1 MEIKKI
7 GENMNNQEMNTI
19 EIDILLL
26 LKTIWRKK
34 FLIILTALFGAGIA
48 FVYSSFLVTPQF
60 DSTTRIYVVSQ
71 NVEAGAGLTSQE
83 LQAGTYLVKDYKEI
97 ILSQDVLTQV
107 ATELNLNE
115 NLKEK
120 VSVSIPVDTRIVS
133 ISVRDADPNEAAR
146 IANSLRTFAAQKIV
160 EVTKVSDV
168 TTLEEAVPAEEPTT
182 PNIKRNILLGL
193 LAGGILATGIIL
205 AMEVLDDRVKRPQD
219 IEEVMGLT
227 LLGVVP
233 DSKKLK

>member
-1 MEIKKI
+1 
-7 GENMNNQEMNTI
+7 MNNQESNTI
-19 EIDILLL
+19 EIDVLSL
-26 LKTIWRKK
+26 LKTIWKK
-34 FLIILTALFGAGIA
+34 KIFILVTAVLGAGLA
-48 FVYSSFLVTPQF
+48 FVYSSFLVTPQY

-71 NVEAGAGLTSQE
+71 NVEAGAGLTNQE

-97 ILSQDVLTQV
+97 ILSHDVLTQV

-182 PNIKRNILLGL
+182 PNTKRNIILGL
-193 LAGGILATGIIL
+193 LAGGILATAL
-205 AMEVLDDRVKRPQD
+205 VLVMEVLDDRVKRPQD

>member
-34 FLIILTALFGAGIA
+34 FLIIITALFGAGIA

-205 AMEVLDDRVKRPQD
+205 AMEVLDDRVKRPKD

>member
-1 MEIKKI
+1 
-7 GENMNNQEMNTI
+7 MNNQEMNTI
-19 EIDILLL
+19 EIDILFL
-26 LKTIWRKK
+26 LKTIWRRK
-34 FLIILTALFGAGIA
+34 IVILLMALLSAGLA
-48 FVYSSFLVTPQF
+48 FAYSSFLVTPQY
-60 DSTTRIYVVSQ
+60 DSTTRIYVVGQ
-71 NVEAGAGLTSQE
+71 HAEAGAGLTNQD
-83 LQAGTYLVKDYKEI
+83 LQAGSYLVKDYKEI

-107 ATELNLNE
+107 ATELNLNG

-133 ISVRDADPNEAAR
+133 ISVRDSNPNEAAR
-146 IANSLRTFAAQKIV
+146 IANSLRSFAAQKII

-168 TTLEEAVPAEEPTT
+168 TTLEEAVPAEEPST
-182 PNIKRNILLGL
+182 PNTKRNILLGL
-193 LAGGILATGIIL
+193 LAGSILATGL
-205 AMEVLDDRVKRPQD
+205 VLVMEILDDRVKRPQD

>member
-1 MEIKKI
+1 
-7 GENMNNQEMNTI
+7 MNNQEMNTI

-34 FLIILTALFGAGIA
+34 FLIIITALFGAGIA

-107 ATELNLNE
+107 ATELNLKE
-115 NLKEK
+115 SLKEK
-120 VSVSIPVDTRIVS
+120 ISVSIPVDTRIVS

-193 LAGGILATGIIL
+193 LSGGILATGIIL

-233 DSKKLK
+233 DFKKLK

>member
-1 MEIKKI
+1 
-7 GENMNNQEMNTI
+7 MNNQETNTI
-19 EIDILLL
+19 EIDVLSL
-26 LKTIWRKK
+26 LKTLWSKK
-34 FLIILTALFGAGIA
+34 FLIIITALFGAGIA

-71 NVEAGAGLTSQE
+71 NVEAGAGLTNQE

-97 ILSQDVLTQV
+97 ILSQDVLSRV
-107 ATELNLNE
+107 KTELGLTEDISN
-115 NLKEK
+115 KI
-120 VSVSIPVDTRIVS
+120 SVSIPVDTRIVS

-168 TTLEEAVPAEEPTT
+168 TTLEEAVPAEQPST
-182 PNIKRNILLGL
+182 PNTKRNIAIGI
-193 LAGGILATGIIL
+193 LAGGMLAVSLIVII
-205 AMEVLDDRVKRPQD
+205 EVLDDRVKRPQD
-219 IEEVMGLT
+219 VEEVMGLT

>member
-1 MEIKKI
+1 
-7 GENMNNQEMNTI
+7 MNNQEVNAI
-19 EIDILLL
+19 EIDVLFL

-34 FLIILTALFGAGIA
+34 FLILLTAVLTAGLA
-48 FVYSSFLVTPQF
+48 FVYSSFLVTPQY

-71 NVEAGAGLTSQE
+71 NVEAGAGLTNQE
-83 LQAGTYLVKDYKEI
+83 LQAGTYLAKDYREI

-107 ATELNLNE
+107 ATELNLKE
-115 NLKEK
+115 SLKEK
-120 VSVSIPVDTRIVS
+120 ISVSIPVDTRIVS

-146 IANSLRTFAAQKIV
+146 IANSLRTFAVQKVV
-160 EVTKVSDV
+160 EVTKVSNV

-182 PNIKRNILLGL
+182 PNTKRNILLGL
-193 LAGGILATGIIL
+193 LAGGILATGL
-205 AMEVLDDRVKRPQD
+205 VLVMEVLDDRVQRPQD

-227 LLGVVP
+227 LLGIVP

>member
-1 MEIKKI
+1 
-7 GENMNNQEMNTI
+7 MNNQESNTI
-19 EIDILLL
+19 EIDVLSL

-34 FLIILTALFGAGIA
+34 FFILVTAVLGAGLA
-48 FVYSSFLVTPQF
+48 FVYSSFLVTPQY

-71 NVEAGAGLTSQE
+71 NVEAGAGLTNQD
-83 LQAGTYLVKDYKEI
+83 LQAGSYLVKDYKEI

-160 EVTKVSDV
+160 EVTKLSDV

-182 PNIKRNILLGL
+182 PNTKRNIILGL
-193 LAGGILATGIIL
+193 LAGGILATVL
-205 AMEVLDDRVKRPQD
+205 VLVMEVLDDRVKRPQD

>member
-1 MEIKKI
+1 
-7 GENMNNQEMNTI
+7 MNNQEMNTI

-168 TTLEEAVPAEEPTT
+168 TTLEEAVPAEEPST

>member
-1 MEIKKI
+1 
-7 GENMNNQEMNTI
+7 MNNQESNTI
-19 EIDILLL
+19 EIDVLSL

-34 FLIILTALFGAGIA
+34 FFILVTAVLGAGLA

-71 NVEAGAGLTSQE
+71 NVEAGAGLTNQE

-97 ILSQDVLTQV
+97 ILSQDVLSRV
-107 ATELNLNE
+107 KTELGLTEDISN
-115 NLKEK
+115 KI
-120 VSVSIPVDTRIVS
+120 SVSIPVDTRIVS

-168 TTLEEAVPAEEPTT
+168 TTLEEAVPAEQPST
-182 PNIKRNILLGL
+182 PNTKRNILLGL
-193 LAGGILATGIIL
+193 LAGGILATGL
-205 AMEVLDDRVKRPQD
+205 VLVMEVLDDRVKRPQD
-219 IEEVMGLT
+219 VEEVMGLT

>member
-1 MEIKKI
+1 
-7 GENMNNQEMNTI
+7 MNNQEMNTI

-34 FLIILTALFGAGIA
+34 IFILLLGLLGAGLA
-48 FVYSSFLVTPQF
+48 FAYSSFLVTPQY
-60 DSTTRIYVVSQ
+60 DSTTRIYVVGQ
-71 NVEAGAGLTSQE
+71 HAEAGAGLTNQD
-83 LQAGTYLVKDYKEI
+83 LQAGSYLVKDYKEI

-107 ATELNLNE
+107 ATELNLNG

-146 IANSLRTFAAQKIV
+146 IANSLRTFASQKII

-168 TTLEEAVPAEEPTT
+168 TTLEEAVPAEEPST
-182 PNIKRNILLGL
+182 PNTKRNILLGL
-193 LAGGILATGIIL
+193 LAGSILATGL
-205 AMEVLDDRVKRPQD
+205 VLVMEILDDRVKRPQD

>member
-1 MEIKKI
+1 
-7 GENMNNQEMNTI
+7 MNNQEMNTI

-193 LAGGILATGIIL
+193 LAGGVLATAL
-205 AMEVLDDRVKRPQD
+205 VLVMEVLDDRVKRPQD

>member
-1 MEIKKI
+1 
-7 GENMNNQEMNTI
+7 MNNQEVNAI
-19 EIDILLL
+19 EIDVLFL

-34 FLIILTALFGAGIA
+34 FLILLTAVLTAGVA

-71 NVEAGAGLTSQE
+71 NVEAGAGLTNQE

-107 ATELNLNE
+107 ATELNLKE
-115 NLKEK
+115 SLKEK
-120 VSVSIPVDTRIVS
+120 ISVSIPVDTRIVS

-182 PNIKRNILLGL
+182 PNTKRNILLGL

-219 IEEVMGLT
+219 VEEVMGLT

>member
-1 MEIKKI
+1 
-7 GENMNNQEMNTI
+7 MNNQESNTI
-19 EIDILLL
+19 EIDVLSL

-34 FLIILTALFGAGIA
+34 IFILVTAVLGAGLA
-48 FVYSSFLVTPQF
+48 FVYSSFLVTPQY

-71 NVEAGAGLTSQE
+71 NVEAGAGLTNQE

-182 PNIKRNILLGL
+182 PNTKRNIILGL
-193 LAGGILATGIIL
+193 LAGGILATGL
-205 AMEVLDDRVKRPQD
+205 VLVMEVLDDRVKRPQD

>member
-1 MEIKKI
+1 
-7 GENMNNQEMNTI
+7 MNNQEMNTI

-34 FLIILTALFGAGIA
+34 FLIIITALFGAGIA

-107 ATELNLNE
+107 ATELNLKE
-115 NLKEK
+115 SLKEK
-120 VSVSIPVDTRIVS
+120 ISVSIPVDTRIVS

>member
-1 MEIKKI
+1 
-7 GENMNNQEMNTI
+7 MNNQESNTI
-19 EIDILLL
+19 EIDVLSL

-34 FLIILTALFGAGIA
+34 FFILVTAVLGAGLA
-48 FVYSSFLVTPQF
+48 FVYSSFLVTPQY

-71 NVEAGAGLTSQE
+71 NVEAGAGLTNQE

-182 PNIKRNILLGL
+182 PNTKRNIILGL
-193 LAGGILATGIIL
+193 LAGGVLATAL
-205 AMEVLDDRVKRPQD
+205 VLVMEVLDDRVKRPQD

>member
-34 FLIILTALFGAGIA
+34 FLIIITALFGAGIA

-182 PNIKRNILLGL
+182 PNTKRNILLGL
-193 LAGGILATGIIL
+193 LVGGILATGIIL

>member
-1 MEIKKI
+1 
-7 GENMNNQEMNTI
+7 MNNQESNTI
-19 EIDILLL
+19 EIDVLSL
-26 LKTIWRKK
+26 LKTLWSKK
-34 FLIILTALFGAGIA
+34 FLIIITALFGAGIA

-107 ATELNLNE
+107 ATELNLKE
-115 NLKEK
+115 SLKEK
-120 VSVSIPVDTRIVS
+120 ISVSIPVDTRIVS

>member
-1 MEIKKI
+1 
-7 GENMNNQEMNTI
+7 MNNQEMNTI

-182 PNIKRNILLGL
+182 PNTKRNILLGL
-193 LAGGILATGIIL
+193 LVGGILAMGIIM

>member
-1 MEIKKI
+1 
-7 GENMNNQEMNTI
+7 MNNQEVNAI
-19 EIDILLL
+19 EIDVLFL

-34 FLIILTALFGAGIA
+34 FLILLTAVLTAGLA
-48 FVYSSFLVTPQF
+48 FVYSSFLVAPQY
-60 DSTTRIYVVSQ
+60 DATTRIYVVSQ
-71 NVEAGAGLTSQE
+71 NVEAGAGLTNQE

-107 ATELNLNE
+107 ATELNLKE
-115 NLKEK
+115 SLKEK
-120 VSVSIPVDTRIVS
+120 ISVSIPVDTRIVS

-182 PNIKRNILLGL
+182 PNTKRNILLGL

>member
-1 MEIKKI
+1 
-7 GENMNNQEMNTI
+7 MNNQEMNAI

-34 FLIILTALFGAGIA
+34 IFILLLGLLGAGLA
-48 FVYSSFLVTPQF
+48 FAYSSFLVTPQY
-60 DSTTRIYVVSQ
+60 DSTTRIYVVGQ
-71 NVEAGAGLTSQE
+71 HAEAGAGLTNQD
-83 LQAGTYLVKDYKEI
+83 LQAGSYLVKDYQEI

-107 ATELNLNE
+107 ATELNLNG

-120 VSVSIPVDTRIVS
+120 VTVSIPVDTRIVS

-146 IANSLRTFAAQKIV
+146 IANSLRTFASQKII

-168 TTLEEAVPAEEPTT
+168 TTLEEAVPAEEPST
-182 PNIKRNILLGL
+182 PNTKRNILLGL
-193 LAGGILATGIIL
+193 LGGSILATGL
-205 AMEVLDDRVKRPQD
+205 VLVMEILDDRVKRPQD

>member
-1 MEIKKI
+1 
-7 GENMNNQEMNTI
+7 MNNQESNTI
-19 EIDILLL
+19 EIDVLSL

-34 FLIILTALFGAGIA
+34 FFILVTAVLGAGLA
-48 FVYSSFLVTPQF
+48 FVYSSFLVTPQY

-71 NVEAGAGLTSQE
+71 NVEAGAGLTNQD
-83 LQAGTYLVKDYKEI
+83 LQAGSYLVKDYKEI

-182 PNIKRNILLGL
+182 PNTKRNILLGL

-219 IEEVMGLT
+219 VEEVMGLT

>member
-1 MEIKKI
+1 
-7 GENMNNQEMNTI
+7 MNNQEMNTI

-34 FLIILTALFGAGIA
+34 FLIIFTALFGAGIA

>member
-1 MEIKKI
+1 
-7 GENMNNQEMNTI
+7 MNNQETNTI
-19 EIDILLL
+19 EIDVLSL
-26 LKTIWRKK
+26 LKTLWSKK
-34 FLIILTALFGAGIA
+34 FLIIITALFGAGIA

-107 ATELNLNE
+107 ATELNLKE
-115 NLKEK
+115 SLKEK
-120 VSVSIPVDTRIVS
+120 ISVSIPVDTRIVS

>member
-1 MEIKKI
+1 
-7 GENMNNQEMNTI
+7 MNNQESNTI
-19 EIDILLL
+19 EIDVLYL
-26 LKTIWRKK
+26 LKTLWRKK
-34 FLIILTALFGAGIA
+34 FLIILTSFFGAGIA
-48 FVYSSFLVTPQF
+48 FVYNSFLVTPQF

-71 NVEAGAGLTSQE
+71 NVEAGAGLTNQE

-146 IANSLRTFAAQKIV
+146 IANSLRAFAAQKIV

-182 PNIKRNILLGL
+182 PNTKRNILLGL
-193 LAGGILATGIIL
+193 LVGGILAMGIIM